1 MLSENA
7 LILEACSDSMISK
20 QAGNHC
26 RSDGGKRSCSVLFV
40 AMESLGGMGE
50 AFADERGKMGN
61 GVESLLTLCR
71 KGVGNHLQRISNN
84 EQR

>member
-26 RSDGGKRSCSVLFV
+26 RSDGGKRSCSFLFV
-40 AMESLGGMGE
+40 AVESLGGMGE

-71 KGVGNHLQRISNN
+71 KGVGDHLQRISNN
-84 EQR
+84 EQG

>member
-26 RSDGGKRSCSVLFV
+26 RSDGGKRSCSFLFV
-40 AMESLGGMGE
+40 AVESLEGMGE
-50 AFADERGKMGN
+50 SFADERGKMGN
-61 GVESLLTLCR
+61 EVESLLTLCR

-84 EQR
+84 EQG

>member
-26 RSDGGKRSCSVLFV
+26 RSDGGKRSCSFLFV
-40 AMESLGGMGE
+40 AEESLGGMGE
-50 AFADERGKMGN
+50 AFANENGKMGRL
-61 GVESLLTLCR
+61 G
-71 KGVGNHLQRISNN
+71 
-84 EQR
+84 

>member
-50 AFADERGKMGN
+50 AFANDNGKIF
-61 GVESLLTLCR
+61 V
-71 KGVGNHLQRISNN
+71 K
-84 EQR
+84 

>member
-40 AMESLGGMGE
+40 AVESLGGTGE
-50 AFADERGKMGN
+50 SFAGNSGKMGY
-61 GVESLLTLCR
+61 GVESIANTLQKGCR
-71 KGVGNHLQRISNN
+71 ELSATDQ
-84 EQR
+84 

>member
-26 RSDGGKRSCSVLFV
+26 RSDGGKRSCSVLFAAV
-40 AMESLGGMGE
+40 ESLGGMGE
-50 AFADERGKMGN
+50 SFANENGKIF
-61 GVESLLTLCR
+61 VE
-71 KGVGNHLQRISNN
+71 
-84 EQR
+84 

>member
-40 AMESLGGMGE
+40 AVESLGGMGE
-50 AFADERGKMGN
+50 SFAGNSGKMRY
-61 GVESLLTLCR
+61 GVESIANTLQKGCR
-71 KGVGNHLQRISNN
+71 ELSATDQ
-84 EQR
+84 

>member
-40 AMESLGGMGE
+40 AMERLGGMGE
-50 AFADERGKMGN
+50 AFANENGKIF
-61 GVESLLTLCR
+61 VE
-71 KGVGNHLQRISNN
+71 
-84 EQR
+84 